1 MRIYYYCDALYKAD
15 ELTTHKRIAQNR
27 FYGGGTVEHQR
38 HGIAWKIGRNVKGAI
53 LGSKNLILRA
63 TSEALKPTT
72 VIFEVTDRC
81 NSRCQHCNIWRK
93 ESTKVVLTAEEI
105 ENTFS
110 DELFRGVG
118 YVIITGGEVALRHDL
133 EDVVLRMHRALPQA
147 RLQLSTNGLLPDR
160 IIQVVKAAT
169 KNDIS
174 LDVGVS
180 LDGIGEAHDHVRGVK
195 GNFER
200 ANRLIHELV
209 ALRESRGEKLG
220 IAAGIVLSDL
230 TLHSLEGVRAYARE
244 LDIGLTEAWYN
255 ESPFYDNIGAHSFS
269 NEMIEAVKSQPIS
282 TLQEKWLRALRGEP
296 IRFSCFAMYTYLFLR
311 CNGDIQPCL
320 GVNLTAGN
328 VRESSPT
335 SIWHS
340 SDAQKARKMVKDCQ
354 GCLNSWGA
362 GWSFSSSYF
371 PHLLFHMKHPGVLM
385 EKLRRE

>member
-1 MRIYYYCDALYKAD
+1 M
-15 ELTTHKRIAQNR
+15 
-27 FYGGGTVEHQR
+27 EHQR
-38 HGIAWKIGRNVKGAI
+38 DRIAWKIGRNVKKAI

-133 EDVVLRMHRALPQA
+133 EEVVLRMHRVLPQA
-147 RLQLSTNGLLPDR
+147 RLQLSTNGLLPDQ

-174 LDVGVS
+174 LDVGIS

-195 GNFER
+195 GNFEE
-200 ANRLIHELV
+200 ANRLIHELI

-230 TLHSLEGVRAYARE
+230 TLHSLEEVRAYARE
-244 LDIGLTEAWYN
+244 LGIGLTEAWYN
-255 ESPFYDNIGAHSFS
+255 ESPFYDNISGTHSFS
-269 NEMIEAVKSQPIS
+269 NEMVAAVKSQPIS
-282 TLQEKWLRALRGEP
+282 PLQEKWLKALNGEP

-320 GVNLTAGN
+320 GVNLTTGN
-328 VRESSPT
+328 VKESSPT

-362 GWSFSSSYF
+362 SWSFSSSYY
-371 PHLLFHMKHPGVLM
+371 PHLLFHLRHPRVLM
-385 EKLRRE
+385 DKLKEE